1 MPNPL
6 TDPGKQALRADYRPS
21 LTSRGLRLVWRN
33 PRMAHT
39 LLREEYRKKYGIALD
54 RRYRDGVSAPPVN
67 LNLNLTRRC
76 NLKCVMCE
84 QHRHDQGPTGLSWY
98 DPRRELPLSAWL
110 NLLDQVATFRPR
122 LYLTGGEPT
131 LYPQF
136 GEFIREAKQRGF
148 VVHLQTNGTLLDRM
162 ADSLVDQ
169 GVEMVTVSMDG
180 PREIH
185 DSIRGQKGA
194 FGQTSAGLRALVAAR
209 QRRRAPG
216 PIITLNC
223 VISKANLDTLDQMA
237 PLAHELGADIL
248 QIQHTIF
255 NAEANVRRH
264 NRMLSPEFAAAQ
276 GLDLAPPSIPEG
288 EYYES
293 EITAADLPLLAAKL
307 ADVRRLAQGRV
318 KQVFLP
324 NLPLELLEP
333 YYLDLTHAFPQVC
346 NAPWKG
352 CRILPDGTV
361 SPCLHLTAGNIA
373 TQPFDQIWNGPKM
386 RRFRQIIARRL
397 FPGCA
402 RCCSRSF
409 T

>member
-1 MPNPL
+1 MPNRSP
-6 TDPGKQALRADYRPS
+6 DPGAAAADTPAKSSLSSRAV
-21 LTSRGLRLVWRN
+21 RLIWQN

-39 LLREEYRKKYGIALD
+39 LLREEYRKKFGIVRD
-54 RRYRDGVSAPPVN
+54 RRSPDGVSGPPVN

-84 QHRHDQGPTGLSWY
+84 QHRHDDGPAGLSWY
-98 DPRRELPLSAWL
+98 DPRRELPLSAWI
-110 NLLDQVATFRPR
+110 NLLDQVAAFRPR

-131 LYPQF
+131 LYPHFPDFLQ
-136 GEFIREAKQRGF
+136 EAKQRGF

-162 ADSLVDQ
+162 AQDLVTQ

-180 PREIH
+180 PPEVH
-185 DSIRGQKGA
+185 DAIRGQAGA
-194 FGQTSAGLRALVAAR
+194 FRKTREGIRALVAAR
-209 QRRRAPG
+209 DRQRSPG
-216 PIITLNC
+216 PIILINC
-223 VISKANLDTLDQMA
+223 VISKASLATLDQMA

-255 NAEANVRRH
+255 NSAANIQRH
-264 NRMLSPEFAAAQ
+264 NRALSPAFAAAQ

-288 EYYES
+288 EFYES
-293 EITAADLPLLAAKL
+293 EITRADLPLLL
-307 ADVRRLAQGRV
+307 AQLQESRRLAKGRV
-318 KQVFLP
+318 KLLFLP
-324 NLPLELLEP
+324 NLPLDLLEP
-333 YYLDLTHAFPQVC
+333 YYLDLTHPFPRVC
-346 NAPWKG
+346 NALWKG

-361 SPCLHLTAGNIA
+361 SPCLHLVAGNIA
-373 TQPFDQIWNGPKM
+373 AQPFPEIWNGPRM
-386 RRFRQIIARRL
+386 RRFRQIISRRL